1 GSDVRASAMLLAA
14 LLDADPQSPL
24 IDPLAAG
31 LLAARDQGGRWVT
44 TQENLWSLV
53 ALSQYAR
60 RAAAGDTTATIT
72 VGGKQVSR
80 KKLVG
85 GEIEVVRVSL
95 ANAANQALAV
105 ELDRNAH
112 VSVRLAEAHVDG
124 RASAS
129 HGYTITR
136 HYEDEHGAEVTSFKA
151 GQLVH

>member
-1 GSDVRASAMLLAA
+1 VDVKDGRALVHETGGGPEFEIYMGSDVRASAMLLAA

-85 GEIEVVRVSL
+85 GEIEIV
-95 ANAANQALAV
+95 
-105 ELDRNAH
+105 
-112 VSVRLAEAHVDG
+112 
-124 RASAS
+124 
-129 HGYTITR
+129 
-136 HYEDEHGAEVTSFKA
+136 
-151 GQLVH
+151 